1 MNTVTRLFR
10 RLFPLLALLLL
21 LSGAC
26 ASASPV
32 YRVGY
37 RQVPGYFTR
46 DEQGLYHG
54 IFFDY
59 LEHLSVYAN
68 CQFVYVPLDGGF
80 DGPEAFERQNLD
92 MMIGVVGKGDNRLLY
107 SAHTLATPMAQ
118 LSLARGASLSDALR
132 LGYYAPDY
140 SAPSIRRTLRYFLPQ
155 ADIILVP
162 FNTPAE
168 FSSAIE
174 NQSINGVIND
184 SLHTPDSFTPALNLQ
199 RVSSCLVFP
208 NNAHGREIKEIFD
221 NAANLMLATSP
232 YLRDTL
238 ANQYAQSG
246 LPLLLTPEEKEY
258 LSQHR
263 HFTAYASADQRPF
276 SYFVDGQHRGIVHDI
291 LTQIE
296 HDLGI
301 TIDVQ
306 QAPSEEDWTQQD
318 FSLSQKDL
326 YADVYLDFNLS
337 HEDKLFLTLPY
348 IRLNYVHVTRRGN
361 KLPQSPTVAAVKMDG
376 ATRDYIQKNFP
387 AESIQ
392 YYDTPEEAL
401 KAVDRGAADL
411 AFIKALTAQPLITD
425 LGLYRLNVSSS
436 IDYTH
441 GFSLGVNKQASP
453 ILVHIL
459 NKEIAHLSSSTVQS
473 IVTRQTEE
481 TMPPFSL
488 RALFYRYP
496 AESFVII
503 LAVFLLTLLL
513 TSAYIHMRQRHA
525 QELLRM
531 AYIEPTSGLHNL
543 RWFKKKL
550 PGAIERSAR
559 ERADGR
565 LILLSISIKHI
576 EYYKMIRSIELL
588 LLSFRQTIRRLQK
601 ELGFFRLYAIS
612 DDVARFYV
620 LLSLPVGETPEN
632 AARELAVHA
641 SVMPVGKVMTRFSFH
656 IGIVR
661 IPPKGP
667 LHEPDIEKLIAQ
679 LDAAQLTAV
688 NRGQEILLY
697 DDRFQ
702 QAMQY
707 KRQLDDLLPQALIRQ
722 EFEVWYQ
729 PKYDLNTQRPVGAE
743 ALVRWRSRELGF
755 LMPAK
760 FIDYAEKSGFAI
772 QLDYYMLGHVCRFQQ
787 ARLRAGLPLLPV
799 SVNQSALHIAE
810 SGYLEKMQQI
820 LQAYELPPG
829 AIDLE
834 LTETAFVD
842 FHTQDAREGALHLL
856 NGLKDA
862 GYTTS
867 MDDFCTGYS
876 SIAMLRSL
884 PMDTMKIDR
893 SILLAAENDHRS
905 ETILFNVIKL
915 GHDLGMN
922 VLCEGIETRE
932 QEQLLLRHGC
942 FLGQGFLFAKPMPQD
957 DYTAFLEKHLASPE
971 TPEEEA

>member
-1 MNTVTRLFR
+1 MPRLFR
-10 RLFPLLALLLL
+10 RLLPLLALLML
-21 LSGAC
+21 LSGVC
-26 ASASPV
+26 ASAAPA

-37 RQVPGYFTR
+37 RQIPGYFTR
-46 DEQGLYHG
+46 DKQGHYQG

-68 CQFVYVPLDGGF
+68 CQFVYVPIDHESDDDPAVF
-80 DGPEAFERQNLD
+80 SRQQLD
-92 MMIGVVGKGDNRLLY
+92 MIIGVAGKADKRFLY
-107 SAHTLATPMAQ
+107 STHNLATPMAQ
-118 LSLARGASLSDALR
+118 ISLAQGTSLSDALH

-140 SAPSIRRTLRYFLPQ
+140 PAPTVQQMLRRFFPRP
-155 ADIILVP
+155 DVSLVP
-162 FNTPAE
+162 L
-168 FSSAIE
+168 SSPSAFDE
-174 NQSINGVIND
+174 ATEDGSINGIIND
-184 SLHTPDSFTPALNLQ
+184 TLHPVPDFTPALNLQ
-199 RVSSCLVFP
+199 RLSSCLVFP
-208 NNAHGREIKEIFD
+208 NNARGREAKETFD
-221 NAANLMLATSP
+221 LATDLMLATSP

-258 LSQHR
+258 LAQHR

-306 QAPSEEDWTQQD
+306 QAPAEKDWMQEG
-318 FSLSQKDL
+318 FSLDDKDL
-326 YADVYLDFNLS
+326 YADVYQDFNYA
-337 HEDKLFLTLPY
+337 HEEKLYLTLPY
-348 IRLNYVHVTRRGN
+348 IHLNYVHVTRRGK
-361 KLPQSPTVAAVKMDG
+361 KLPRTPIVAAVKNDG
-376 ATRDYIQKNFP
+376 ATRDYVQKNFP

-392 YYDTPEEAL
+392 TYDTPAEAL
-401 KAVDRGAADL
+401 KAVDREAADL
-411 AFIKALTAQPLITD
+411 AIVKALTAQPLINEHS
-425 LGLYRLNVSSS
+425 LYRLVVRPS

-453 ILVHIL
+453 ILVRIL

-481 TMPPFSL
+481 KDPFSL
-488 RALFYRYP
+488 WAIFYRYP
-496 AESFVII
+496 TESLVII
-503 LAVFLLTLLL
+503 LTVFLLTSLLA
-513 TSAYIHMRQRHA
+513 SAYIHMRQRHA

-531 AYIEPTSGLHNL
+531 TYIEPSSGLHNL

-550 PGAIERSAR
+550 PAAVESCGSD
-559 ERADGR
+559 RAEGR
-565 LILLSISIKHI
+565 LALLSISIKHA
-576 EYYKMIRSIELL
+576 EYYKTNRSFNLL
-588 LLSFRQTIRRLQK
+588 LKSIRQTILRLQE
-601 ELGFFRLYAIS
+601 ELSFLRIYAIS

-620 LLSLPVGETPEN
+620 LLCLPAGETPEN
-632 AARELAVHA
+632 AAREIAAHA
-641 SVMPVGKVMTRFSFH
+641 SVMPVGKVLTRFAFH

-661 IPPKGP
+661 IPPGGLLNAP
-667 LHEPDIEKLIAQ
+667 EVEKLIAH

-688 NRGQEILLY
+688 NRDQEILLY
-697 DDRFQ
+697 DDSFQ
-702 QAMQY
+702 KTMNY
-707 KRQLDDLLPQALIRQ
+707 EKQLDDLLPQALIRQ

-729 PKYDLNTQRPVGAE
+729 PKYDLKTQRPVGAE
-743 ALVRWRSRELGF
+743 ALVRWRSHELGF
-755 LMPAK
+755 LMPGK
-760 FIDYAEKSGFAI
+760 FIDYAEKNGFAI

-799 SVNQSALHIAE
+799 SVNQSALHITE
-810 SGYLEKMQQI
+810 SGYLEKMKQV

-842 FHTQDAREGALHLL
+842 FHTQNAREGALHLL

-905 ETILFNVIKL
+905 ETILLNVIKL

-922 VLCEGIETRE
+922 MLCEGIETE
-932 QEQLLLRHGC
+932 AQEQLLLRHGC
-942 FLGQGFLFAKPMPQD
+942 ALGQGFLFARPMPQD

-971 TPEEEA
+971 KPEEKA